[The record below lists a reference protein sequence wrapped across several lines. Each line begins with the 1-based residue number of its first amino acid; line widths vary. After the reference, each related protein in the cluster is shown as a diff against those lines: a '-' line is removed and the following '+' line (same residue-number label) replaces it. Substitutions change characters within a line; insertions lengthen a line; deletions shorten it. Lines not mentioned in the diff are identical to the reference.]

1 MHDGEKGGKKPQEQG
16 EGEPNYRMAK
26 DPKNDAGQ

>member
-1 MHDGEKGGKKPQEQG
+1 MGKKGEKNQEQG

-26 DPKNDAGQ
+26 DPKNDVGQ